1 MMNTSHEKMLND
13 AEVDA
18 LLAAIDPSSPE
29 KHPVDRVQNS
39 EEYGVANVWEMDIH
53 DGSAAELDR

>member
-39 EEYGVANVWEMDIH
+39 E
-53 DGSAAELDR
+53 

>member
-1 MMNTSHEKMLND
+1 MKTSHEKTLND

-18 LLAAIDPSSPE
+18 LLAAIEPSSPAQPR
-29 KHPVDRVQNS
+29 PVDRVQNS
-39 EEYGVANVWEMDIH
+39 EESTEANAWEMDIH